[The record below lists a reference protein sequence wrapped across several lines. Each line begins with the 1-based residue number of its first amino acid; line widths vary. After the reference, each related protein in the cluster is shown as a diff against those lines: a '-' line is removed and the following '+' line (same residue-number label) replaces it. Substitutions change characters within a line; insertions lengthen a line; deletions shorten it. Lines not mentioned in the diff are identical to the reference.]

1 MDNRFVTMEWRPELE
16 RPALISAFTGWN
28 DAAEAA
34 SVALGT
40 LRDAW
45 EARRFGAFDAE
56 EFFDY
61 QATRP
66 QIKLADGVTR
76 RVEWPEN
83 RLSATASGLE
93 AAGGRGV
100 VLLSGPEPSF
110 RWRAFSDAVIE
121 LSREL
126 EVEVVV

>member
-1 MDNRFVTMEWRPELE
+1 MDNTYINLEWRPELE

-45 EARRFGAFDAE
+45 EARRFWAFDHE
-56 EFFDY
+56 EFFDD

-66 QIKLADGVTR
+66 QIKLVEGVTR

-83 RLSATASGLE
+83 SLSATASSL
-93 AAGGRGV
+93 
-100 VLLSGPEPSF
+100 
-110 RWRAFSDAVIE
+110 
-121 LSREL
+121 
-126 EVEVVV
+126 